1 MKIKSLINKYK
12 LDNFSLNTLIFFT
25 IINSGNLFSY
35 IFQFSLAR
43 FTSIENF
50 GLYNSVSS
58 ILMYFSAIVST
69 LPYFVT
75 KTLSNKNGKNLIW
88 NYFFLIFMIINL
100 LIIIFHFFILDFIG
114 FNDESY
120 FFYIYSIINLS
131 TLLSFLTGFLQYNK
145 NYNKFSIVISLQM
158 FFRFIVLLIFFLI
171 FKNISVHQAL
181 LSNLIPIFFILIIT
195 IYFSYTF
202 LPKFILSLSKINFS
216 FIKNFFK
223 GFLPI
228 YLSNLLIIFILASD
242 ILLIKLKF
250 DLNVVGI
257 FSASAILAKII
268 FYLPAALSIISYSEN
283 IKNIEIAKIKIVILL
298 LNSVSLAL
306 FLIYLFFGD
315 IILAFSFGND
325 YSVSHSYL
333 IINSLCYL
341 LLANIV
347 LLNYVLISRE
357 IKIQIFY
364 ISILFIS
371 AYLFCY
377 FYIDNISS
385 ILKIL
390 LFTNMIALFIVIFRL
405 YKVVNISRY
414 S

>member
-1 MKIKSLINKYK
+1 MKLKSFINKYK
-12 LDNFSLNTLIFFT
+12 LDSFSLNTLIFFT
-25 IINSGNLFSY
+25 IINSGNVFSY

-75 KTLSNKNGKNLIW
+75 KTLSYKNGKIIIW

-100 LIIIFHFFILDFIG
+100 LIIIFHFFILDFLG
-114 FNDESY
+114 FKDQDY
-120 FFYIYSIINLS
+120 FLYIYSIINLS

-158 FFRFIVLLIFFLI
+158 FFRFIVLLLFFYFI
-171 FKNISVHQAL
+171 KNIEVHHAL
-181 LSNLIPIFFILIIT
+181 LSNLIPLFIILIIT
-195 IYFSYTF
+195 IYFSYKF
-202 LPKFILSLSKINFS
+202 LPSFIFSISKINFS
-216 FIKNFFK
+216 FIKNFFND
-223 GFLPI
+223 FLPI
-228 YLSNLLIIFILASD
+228 YFTNLLIIFILASD

-250 DLNVVGI
+250 DLNTVGI
-257 FSASAILAKII
+257 FSASAIMAKII

-283 IKNIEIAKIKIVILL
+283 IKNIEMRKLGIIILL
-298 LNSVSLAL
+298 LNSICLTV
-306 FLIYLFFGD
+306 FLIYVFFGD
-315 IILAFSFGND
+315 IILAFSFGDD
-325 YSVSHSYL
+325 YAISHSYL

-341 LLANIV
+341 FLSNIV
-347 LLNYVLISRE
+347 LINYVLVSRD
-357 IKIQIFY
+357 IKIQIFF
-364 ISILFIS
+364 ISIIFLS
-371 AYLFCY
+371 TYLWCY
-377 FYIDNISS
+377 YSINDILT

-390 LFTNMIALFIVIFRL
+390 LITNIVALIIVILQFYRF
-405 YKVVNISRY
+405 YKVSKY